1 MSRWK
6 YKVIPAGSYI
16 LKELLVPIFIR
27 GEQVYEE
34 PTLDEIRAYCA
45 EQLEYIWEEIKRFEY
60 PQEYYVDLTEKL
72 LTLKLEM
79 LNEYK

>member
-45 EQLEYIWEEIKRFEY
+45 EQLRVYFGRKSN
-60 PQEYYVDLTEKL
+60 V
-72 LTLKLEM
+72 
-79 LNEYK
+79 LNILRSIM

>member
-1 MSRWK
+1 M
-6 YKVIPAGSYI
+6 
-16 LKELLVPIFIR
+16 
-27 GEQVYEE
+27 YEE